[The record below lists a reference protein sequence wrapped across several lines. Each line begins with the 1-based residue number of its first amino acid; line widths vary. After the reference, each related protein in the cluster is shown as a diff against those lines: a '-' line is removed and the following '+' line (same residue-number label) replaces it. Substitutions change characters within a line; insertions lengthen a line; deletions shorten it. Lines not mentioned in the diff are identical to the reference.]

1 MRNAD
6 KTMYVVEVAYFKGAS
21 RYFVFD
27 TRADARDFAKV
38 KRKSDKVFST
48 DIMRAARG
56 PSNVKR

>member
-1 MRNAD
+1 MGNAD
-6 KTMYVVEVAYFKGAS
+6 KTMFVVEVAYFKCAS

-38 KRKSDKVFST
+38 KRKSDNVFST